1 MLAMV
6 KVAMTKYEFRVWSN
20 KKNAEDLAELK
31 ENLFK
36 RRGFIS
42 QQTYIHCVYCF
53 IEYYH

>member
-1 MLAMV
+1 MV

-42 QQTYIHCVYCF
+42 QQTYINCVYCF